1 MTHGASGRETGY
13 ADFLYSI
20 IDNDFVFRPNDAGKD
35 AQVCLR
41 RVSSS
46 NCVRVQSSDV
56 HRCICLYS
64 YACIHLL
71 LREKTIHV
79 RTS

>member
-1 MTHGASGRETGY
+1 MTHGATGRETGY

-35 AQVCLR
+35 AQVGLR

-46 NCVRVQSSDV
+46 NCVRVQPKYL
-56 HRCICLYS
+56 HRCVCLYS
-64 YACIHLL
+64 HAALHIVLVHLF
-71 LREKTIHV
+71 V
-79 RTS
+79 